1 MDVTTTSARQGKFE
15 ARFYHKIFEDEI
27 GRVKGHFGPLNTI
40 AVHPQGLGYAS
51 GGEDGY
57 VRMHTFDKAY
67 FDFKYE
73 VERESATI
81 SESFAN
87 LMKRLRM
94 DDPVDA
100 RCAGATNDK
109 CIN

>member
-1 MDVTTTSARQGKFE
+1 MRND
-15 ARFYHKIFEDEI
+15 
-27 GRVKGHFGPLNTI
+27 L
-40 AVHPQGLGYAS
+40 
-51 GGEDGY
+51 
-57 VRMHTFDKAY
+57 
-67 FDFKYE
+67 
-73 VERESATI
+73 ATI